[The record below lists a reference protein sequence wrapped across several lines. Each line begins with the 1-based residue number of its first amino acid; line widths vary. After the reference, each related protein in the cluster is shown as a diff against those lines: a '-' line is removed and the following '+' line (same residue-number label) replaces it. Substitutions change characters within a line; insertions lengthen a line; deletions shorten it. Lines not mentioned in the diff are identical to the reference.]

1 MSVLSLRL
9 RESVNDSLSE
19 VAGHSP
25 GLDVQSIARIRVEDL
40 AHDQV
45 VGGVPRRLE
54 VVPVPEMT
62 VKTHP
67 EEPDFSTVLQL
78 SRCAM

>member
-1 MSVLSLRL
+1 M
-9 RESVNDSLSE
+9 
-19 VAGHSP
+19 
-25 GLDVQSIARIRVEDL
+25 QSIARIRVEDL

-45 VGGVPRRLE
+45 VGGVPRRLGS
-54 VVPVPEMT
+54 VPVLEMT